1 MEAAEDRLT
10 DRLGKLEVRGE
21 KGRGGGGGGRGRRE
35 GLETDFGSQMT
46 EEAG

>member
-1 MEAAEDRLT
+1 MEAAQDRLT
-10 DRLGKLEVRGE
+10 DRPEKPEVRGE
-21 KGRGGGGGGRGRRE
+21 RGGGGRE

>member
-1 MEAAEDRLT
+1 MEAAQDRLT
-10 DRLGKLEVRGE
+10 DRPEKPEVRGE
-21 KGRGGGGGGRGRRE
+21 RGGRRGGRRE